1 MKNKF
6 KIVIPSY
13 NNEKWVETNVESILE
28 QEYDNYEVLYIN
40 DCSTDNTL
48 QKVKN
53 LVKNNSKWNIVSNKK
68 NMKRGYNISP
78 MNENIQKF
86 MNDDEEILVFVDG
99 DDWLADSNV
108 LTKLNDFYN
117 ARQCWMSYGGMVCWK
132 GGEEVNEAN
141 PQNSSYSYDIHKS
154 KNYRKDLWRASHL
167 RTFKWWLYKKIRDK
181 DLRYSKTDE
190 YYFHAEDLA
199 TSYPCLEMSGID
211 KIGVHDFITYV
222 FNEFPSNRARGVERE
237 NKAGVELENEIRNLT
252 PYKTISHS
260 EDKISCKIFGYTG
273 YEIPN
278 YGLGNQLFCIA
289 ATIGLA
295 YDNNA
300 KPVFKMD
307 YQQEPYI
314 DTIFSKLIKDDNF
327 EIKSIHKYDEFNYKK
342 IPYQN
347 GLYIS
352 GLFQSEKYFKNQRKK
367 ILNLLGAPDIVS
379 KTLKEKYRDIF
390 NNGNEVVSIH
400 IRRGDYIS
408 LQSHHALLDLD
419 YYQKAISKFNDKKYK
434 FLVFSDDI
442 EWCKDTFST
451 EFNFVERGEDYMDLW
466 LMSLCNH
473 NIIANS
479 SYSWWGAWLNKNKN
493 KRVIAPKKWFGPS
506 LSHHDTSD
514 LIPNSWETI

>member
-13 NNEKWVETNVESILE
+13 NNEKWVETNIESILE
-28 QEYDNYEVLYIN
+28 QEYDNYEVLYID

-48 QKVKN
+48 QKVKT
-53 LVKNNSKWNIVSNKK
+53 LTKNNKKWNIVSNEK

-78 MNENIQKF
+78 INKNIQKF
-86 MNDDEEILVFVDG
+86 MNNDEDILIFVDG
-99 DDWLADSNV
+99 DDWLASSDV
-108 LTKLNDFYN
+108 LTKLNNFYN
-117 ARQCWMSYGGMVCWK
+117 DKQCWMSYGGMVCWK
-132 GGEEVNEAN
+132 GGEEINEAN
-141 PQNSSYSYDIHKS
+141 PQNSSYSYDVHIS

-167 RTFKWWLYKKIRDK
+167 RTFKWWLYKKIKDE
-181 DLRYSKTDE
+181 DLRYSKTNN

-211 KIGVHDFITYV
+211 KIGVHDFVTYV

-237 NKAGVELENEIRNLT
+237 NQAGVELESEIRNST
-252 PYKTISHS
+252 PYKTISY
-260 EDKISCKIFGYTG
+260 DNKISCEIFGYTG
-273 YEIPN
+273 YETPN

-289 ATIGLA
+289 ATLGLA
-295 YDNNA
+295 YDNNS

-307 YQQEPYI
+307 YQQKPYI

-327 EIKSIHKYDEFNYKK
+327 KVEKIHKQNGFHYEE
-342 IPYQN
+342 IPYEN

-352 GLFQSEKYFKNQRKK
+352 GLFQSEKYFINQRKK
-367 ILNLLGAPDIVS
+367 ILDLLGPHDIVK
-379 KTLKEKYRDIF
+379 KTLRKKFSHVF
-390 NNGNEVVSIH
+390 NNDCEVVSIH

-419 YYQKAISKFNDKKYK
+419 YYQKSISKFNDEKYK

-442 EWCKDTFST
+442 NWCKKNFSN
-451 EFNFVERGEDYMDLW
+451 EFNFVERGKDYMDMW

-479 SYSWWGAWLNKNKN
+479 SFSWWGAWLNANENK
-493 KRVIAPKKWFGPS
+493 KVIAPKKWFGPS
-506 LSHHDTSD
+506 LSEYNTND
-514 LIPNSWETI
+514 LIPTTWEII